1 MINSEV
7 PNEYHSN
14 LYYFTFIVRM
24 FRKQTCIY
32 EVMTISALTSIAS
45 VTEDKKI
52 SYLSLPL
59 GLESCAM

>member
-1 MINSEV
+1 
-7 PNEYHSN
+7 
-14 LYYFTFIVRM
+14 M

-32 EVMTISALTSIAS
+32 EVMTISALMYIAS

-59 GLESCAM
+59 GLEGYAM